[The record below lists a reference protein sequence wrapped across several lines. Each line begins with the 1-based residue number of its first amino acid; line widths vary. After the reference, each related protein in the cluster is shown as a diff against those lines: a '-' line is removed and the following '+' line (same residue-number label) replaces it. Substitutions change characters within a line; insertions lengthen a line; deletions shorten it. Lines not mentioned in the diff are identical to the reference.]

1 MKGEAV
7 KCDNCGNIEFF
18 SDPYSRYGR
27 LAFIFKDYLE
37 DEQEEP
43 VAPKRPP
50 SKWLSVVSETYN
62 TKTKAID
69 EIVKH
74 FCSVNCLEFA
84 VRYMYNNKEVPTTLE
99 GEK

>member
-7 KCDNCGNIEFF
+7 KCDNCGHVEFY

-37 DEQEEP
+37 EDEEP
-43 VAPKRPP
+43 PAPKRPP
-50 SKWLSVVSETYN
+50 SKWFAVANETYN
-62 TKTKAID
+62 PKTKGID
-69 EIVKH
+69 EVVKQ
-74 FCSVNCLEFA
+74 FCSLSCLEFA
-84 VRYMYNNKEVPTTLE
+84 VQYIYNNKELPTTSE